1 MAGSFRFG
9 HAGHR
14 HAFWPRELHRGALL
28 LGASA
33 ALFWCSFA
41 VGRWIVPTVEFGP
54 IYIDLLL
61 GWVAVIV
68 HVAAW
73 PNLWIGLRDLR
84 GRQPRDDH
92 PVIAWRSFVIT
103 LIMILAAV
111 VILPIEYHSLAST
124 DAWMFVV
131 YVTSFPYLGWTFV
144 PILALHGVLFGRV
157 AYYLESRSRRLA
169 DAGAVV
175 LFAVAAATTAVI
187 LENPGATAFVRS
199 WSVGQGLLP
208 AAALCGYVLIA
219 FGITARTS
227 EVFPRVPSWTP
238 RRVRWQPSTQR
249 PL

>member
-1 MAGSFRFG
+1 
-9 HAGHR
+9 
-14 HAFWPRELHRGALL
+14 LHRGALL

-33 ALFWCSFA
+33 AIFWSSFA
-41 VGRWIVPTVEFGP
+41 VGRWIVSTAEFGP

-61 GWVAVIV
+61 GWVAVLV

-111 VILPIEYHSLAST
+111 VILPIEYHSLSST
-124 DAWMFVV
+124 DALIFVV

-175 LFAVAAATTAVI
+175 LFAVAAATTGVI
-187 LENPGATAFVRS
+187 LQNPGATAFVRS

-219 FGITARTS
+219 VGITTRTTQ
-227 EVFPRVPSWTP
+227 VFPRVPSWTP
-238 RRVRWQPSTQR
+238 RRVRW
-249 PL
+249 

>member
-1 MAGSFRFG
+1 
-9 HAGHR
+9 
-14 HAFWPRELHRGALL
+14 
-28 LGASA
+28 
-33 ALFWCSFA
+33 LFWSSFA
-41 VGRWIVPTVEFGP
+41 VGRWIVPTAEFGP
-54 IYIDLLL
+54 IYVDLLL
-61 GWVAVIV
+61 GWVAVLV

-124 DAWMFVV
+124 DAWIFVV

-157 AYYLESRSRRLA
+157 AYYLESRSRRMT

-187 LENPGATAFVRS
+187 LQNPGATAFVQS

-208 AAALCGYVLIA
+208 AAALFGYVLIA
-219 FGITARTS
+219 FGITAHTTQ
-227 EVFPRVPSWTP
+227 VFPRVPSWTS
-238 RRVRWQPSTQR
+238 RRVRWQPSNQR

>member
-1 MAGSFRFG
+1 MVGSFRFP

-41 VGRWIVPTVEFGP
+41 VGRWIVSTVEFGP

-61 GWVAVIV
+61 GWVAVLV

-111 VILPIEYHSLAST
+111 AILPIEYHSLAST
-124 DAWMFVV
+124 DAWIFVV
-131 YVTSFPYLGWTFV
+131 YVTSFPYLGWTLV
-144 PILALHGVLFGRV
+144 PILALHGILFGRV
-157 AYYLESRSRRLA
+157 ASYLAPRSRRVA
-169 DAGAVV
+169 ESGAVV
-175 LFAVAAATTAVI
+175 LFAVSAATVAVV
-187 LENPGATAFVRS
+187 LQNPGATAFVRS

-208 AAALCGYVLIA
+208 AAALGGYVLIA
-219 FGITARTS
+219 IGTTLGGAPVVPPRT
-227 EVFPRVPSWTP
+227 RSWTP
-238 RRVRWQPSTQR
+238 QR
-249 PL
+249 PVPA